1 MGSSDAPD
9 QVIMVTMDS
18 GVPPVSIDDVRAH
31 CRAPEN
37 GDDDA
42 ELLAMTLAAAEFIG
56 LRTGLTLSP
65 RTVVVTMSHWPLGG
79 RINLGVAPVRDV
91 VSIRWTDAAGAEHD
105 MVDFW
110 WRSSATGAVVGLN
123 AGAAIG
129 DLIGHPDAIGIEMD
143 IGFDP
148 DGATDGEARLALPK
162 SLRQAILLLVGH
174 WYGNRETVNIGN
186 ITSVLEF
193 TVDALT
199 QAHRIFR

>member
-9 QVIMVTMDS
+9 HVTMVTMDS
-18 GVPPVSIDDVRAH
+18 GIPPVSIDDVRAH

-65 RTVVVTMSHWPLGG
+65 RTVVVTMSRWPLRG

-105 MVDFW
+105 MADFW
-110 WRSSATGAVVGLN
+110 WRGYATGAVVGLN
-123 AGAAIG
+123 EGAAFG
-129 DLIGHPDAIGIEMD
+129 DLIARPDAIGIEVD
-143 IGFDP
+143 VGFDP
-148 DGATDGEARLALPK
+148 DGTTDGDARLALPK

-193 TVDALT
+193 TVDALI
-199 QAHRIFR
+199 QSHRIFR